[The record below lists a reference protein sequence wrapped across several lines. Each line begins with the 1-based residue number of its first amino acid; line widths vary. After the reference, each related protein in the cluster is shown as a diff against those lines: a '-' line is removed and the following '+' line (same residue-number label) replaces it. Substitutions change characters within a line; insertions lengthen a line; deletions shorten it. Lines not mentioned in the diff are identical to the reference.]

1 MADFEIA
8 FGETEMHEGGY
19 VNDPVDR
26 GGETY
31 RGIARNYHANWP
43 GWRIIDHLKA
53 TQPDEFK
60 RQIEDHQGL
69 IDMTK
74 RLYRSQFWDPIQG
87 GKIPN
92 QSLANKIFDTG
103 VNQGV
108 ASSVGYLQESLNLL
122 NRNQQNY
129 PDIKVDKK
137 MGPITLKSLQAFL
150 KLESGHPDYL
160 LKLLN
165 LMQAAKY
172 LETMRR
178 DSTQE
183 RFARGWLNR
192 VDLR

>member
-8 FGETEMHEGGY
+8 YGETEMHEGGY
-19 VNDPVDR
+19 ANDPVDR

-31 RGIARNYHANWP
+31 RGVARHYHPNWS
-43 GWRIIDHLKA
+43 GWRIIDQLKE
-53 TQPDEFK
+53 THPDDFK
-60 RQIEDHQGL
+60 RRIEDHQGL
-69 IDMTK
+69 VDSTK
-74 RLYRSQFWDPIQG
+74 QFYRTKFWDPIRG
-87 GKIPN
+87 DEIPD
-92 QSLANKIFDTG
+92 QSLANKVFDTG

-108 ASSVGYLQESLNLL
+108 ASSIGYLQESLNLL
-122 NRNQQNY
+122 NRNQKNY
-129 PDIKVDKK
+129 LDIAVDKQ
-137 MGPITLKSLQAFL
+137 MGPETQKSLQAFL
-150 KLESGHPDYL
+150 KLESGRPDFL

-172 LETMRR
+172 LAIMRR